1 MKRFISFIF
10 LIAVC
15 FVACT
20 NETDDNNDS
29 SAKVIYKAISLDY
42 GNVQRGQ
49 YIAYAYDDSTYLI
62 KDKSD
67 KTIANGSYSII
78 EGSYCI
84 ELNIKEYT
92 YFDFTNN
99 ILVTKDKEFTA
110 PMKNNDTEF
119 FYYCG
124 NGDVIHFELEAFYN
138 LRYK

>member
-92 YFDFTNN
+92 Y
-99 ILVTKDKEFTA
+99 LSS
-110 PMKNNDTEF
+110 F
-119 FYYCG
+119 FNC
-124 NGDVIHFELEAFYN
+124 FLAFSENTTLYFN
-138 LRYK
+138 LIPTPF